1 MRPTSLAA
9 RTAHLAISANSQQ
22 NVCRACLSRQFHST
36 PPRDLDPGSFFG
48 GLSSKIFGTKETK
61 KAEERRDAA
70 KEEQVANQDK
80 LPDTIAAADN
90 KVYKIAKAPAAD
102 KYTAAKTWE
111 GLPRI
116 GSDVWAKQQGMEK
129 TVYVG

>member
-1 MRPTSLAA
+1 MRPTNLAA

-22 NVCRACLSRQFHST
+22 HVCRACLSRQFHST
-36 PPRDLDPGSFFG
+36 PQRDLDPKSFFG
-48 GLSSKIFGTKETK
+48 EMTSKIFGTKETK
-61 KAEERRDAA
+61 KAEERRDVA
-70 KEEQVANQDK
+70 KEEHITNQEK
-80 LPDTIAAADN
+80 APDTIAAADN

-102 KYTAAKTWE
+102 KYEAAKTWT

-116 GSDVWAKQQGMEK
+116 GGDAWAKKQGMEK